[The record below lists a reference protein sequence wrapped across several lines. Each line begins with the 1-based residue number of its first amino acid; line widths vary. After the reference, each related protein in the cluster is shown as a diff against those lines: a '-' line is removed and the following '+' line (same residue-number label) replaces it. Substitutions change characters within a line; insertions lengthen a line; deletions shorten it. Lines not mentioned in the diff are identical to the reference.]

1 MEQKKIQFSKNRIEK
16 LVINDNRGRPTKPLN
31 ESLNDEIKARVD
43 SESLKSVMASCRGR
57 GIDRSKYIRQLVDLD
72 TSFFDLVPTMNEHVD
87 ELVPLL
93 LKLSK
98 KF

>member
-1 MEQKKIQFSKNRIEK
+1 
-16 LVINDNRGRPTKPLN
+16 
-31 ESLNDEIKARVD
+31 
-43 SESLKSVMASCRGR
+43 
-57 GIDRSKYIRQLVDLD
+57 LD